1 MTAYQPLTSVE
12 QDAHLTMA
20 SVVGRTGIY
29 ASGEAHFFDSIIQNA
44 TDSGPAS
51 GTSIF
56 EFNQLS
62 TQFSNA
68 TTEYFIDDFT
78 IFNIYRHNTNLYTVN
93 TSSLLNIAVNRFN
106 LYSVSF
112 RNGQQIYNS
121 SLTSTTTTPSP
132 FTVR

>member
-29 ASGEAHFFDSIIQNA
+29 ASGEAHFFDSVIQNA

-68 TTEYFIDDFT
+68 TVEYVIDDFT
-78 IFNIYRHNTNLYTVN
+78 VFNSYIHNTNSYTFNV
-93 TSSLLNIAVNRFN
+93 SSLYSIATQRYNI
-106 LYSVSF
+106 YSISF
-112 RNGQQIYNS
+112 RNGRQIYDS
-121 SLTSTTTTPSP
+121 SSAPITTTPSP
-132 FTVR
+132 IR